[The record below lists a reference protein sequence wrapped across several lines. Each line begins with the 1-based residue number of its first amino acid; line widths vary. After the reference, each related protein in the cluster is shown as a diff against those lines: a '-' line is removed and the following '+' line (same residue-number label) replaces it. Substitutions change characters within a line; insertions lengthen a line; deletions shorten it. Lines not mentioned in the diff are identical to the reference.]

1 MSRHLP
7 LALLLAALPVHAAQE
22 QDQAIHQELRAI
34 LETVQGAIN
43 NGNFDAMLPVVSK
56 DIRATPVNQEVLS
69 SHADV
74 SEYFRRWFGPGG
86 VLAKLDMEFDAD
98 TLTELSPD
106 KTWGLVRGKGDER
119 YTLANGKNY
128 DLATRWTATIAKE
141 SDGKWRLR
149 AIHIGTNFLDNP
161 VLAEAKDAVTKFALL
176 AGIGG
181 LVVGSGLGFFLARSK
196 K

>member
-34 LETVQGAIN
+34 LQTVQGAIN
-43 NGNFDAMLPVVSK
+43 SGNFDAMLPVVSK

-86 VLAKLDMEFDAD
+86 VLAKLDLKFDAD

>member
-34 LETVQGAIN
+34 LETVQSAIN
-43 NGNFDAMLPVVSK
+43 SGNFDAMLPVVSK

-86 VLAKLDMEFDAD
+86 VLAKLDMKFDAD

-161 VLAEAKDAVTKFALL
+161 VLAEAKSAVTRFALL

-181 LVVGSGLGFFLARSK
+181 LVVGAGLGFFLARSK